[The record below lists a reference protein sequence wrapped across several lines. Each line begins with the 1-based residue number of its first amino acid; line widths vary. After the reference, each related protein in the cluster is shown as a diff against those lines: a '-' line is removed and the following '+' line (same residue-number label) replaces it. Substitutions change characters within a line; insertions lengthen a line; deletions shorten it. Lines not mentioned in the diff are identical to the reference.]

1 MLLAIMAL
9 YWNAGTTDIP
19 TLMHTAVPRSLQTWA
34 WLAFFASFAV
44 KMPMWPVHT
53 WLPDAHVEA
62 PTAGSVIL
70 AAILLKMG
78 GYGFLRFS
86 LPMFPLASHDFAWI
100 IFTLS
105 VIAIVY
111 TSLVALMQE
120 DIKKLIAYS
129 SVAHMGF
136 VTMGIFAG
144 TTQGVAGGVFQMVS
158 HGIVSGALFLCVGIV
173 YDRMH
178 TREIAAYGGLVNRM
192 PLYALVFMVFTMANV
207 GLPGTSGFVGEFMT
221 LLGTFKVSIPT
232 ATFATLG
239 VILSAGYALWLYRK
253 VVFGA
258 LTKPSLASIKD
269 LTFRESLMLFPL
281 VFLTILFG
289 VYPKP
294 VLDMSA
300 ASVQQL
306 VNNYN
311 AAVTAVKAAAL
322 VSSKA
327 AAMSFSSAGYQLLPV
342 LPELVLAVGAMALL
356 MLGAYRGG
364 EGTTRLVT
372 SLAVVLLVVT
382 GALELML
389 PAGKLTT
396 FGGSFIVDD
405 FARFLKILAIIGSA
419 VTLIL
424 STEFLSDPSRRIF
437 EYSILVLLSTL
448 GMMVLISAA
457 DLIMLYLGLELMSLA
472 LYVVAA
478 SNRDNA
484 KSTEAGLKY
493 FVLGA
498 LSSGM
503 LLYGASL
510 IYGFTGTVEFAGIAA
525 AVKTGSVG
533 IVFGLVFLLAGLCFK
548 VSAVPFHMWT
558 PDVYEGAPT
567 PVTAFFASAP
577 KVAAL
582 AVFTRVT
589 LTAFP
594 GIVPQWQQIL
604 VFVAIASM
612 ALGSFA
618 AIGQKNI
625 KRLMAYSSI
634 GHMGFALVGLA
645 SGTVEGAQGVLVYIA
660 IYVAMTLGTFAVI
673 LAMKRDGQPMEQISD
688 FAGLSRTNP
697 LLAFFFAMLLFSLA
711 GIPPLAG
718 FFAKWY
724 VFVAAIKAG
733 LFTLA
738 VIGVLTSVVGAF
750 YYLTIIKVM
759 YFDEPAGQI
768 EPMRIELR
776 TVLAVAGIF
785 NIFFFVY
792 PGPLVSVATA
802 AAKSLF

>member
-1 MLLAIMAL
+1 
-9 YWNAGTTDIP
+9 
-19 TLMHTAVPRSLQTWA
+19 
-34 WLAFFASFAV
+34 
-44 KMPMWPVHT
+44 
-53 WLPDAHVEA
+53 
-62 PTAGSVIL
+62 
-70 AAILLKMG
+70 
-78 GYGFLRFS
+78 
-86 LPMFPLASHDFAWI
+86 
-100 IFTLS
+100 
-105 VIAIVY
+105 
-111 TSLVALMQE
+111 
-120 DIKKLIAYS
+120 
-129 SVAHMGF
+129 
-136 VTMGIFAG
+136 
-144 TTQGVAGGVFQMVS
+144 
-158 HGIVSGALFLCVGIV
+158 
-173 YDRMH
+173 
-178 TREIAAYGGLVNRM
+178 
-192 PLYALVFMVFTMANV
+192 
-207 GLPGTSGFVGEFMT
+207 
-221 LLGTFKVSIPT
+221 
-232 ATFATLG
+232 
-239 VILSAGYALWLYRK
+239 
-253 VVFGA
+253 
-258 LTKPSLASIKD
+258 
-269 LTFRESLMLFPL
+269 
-281 VFLTILFG
+281 
-289 VYPKP
+289 
-294 VLDMSA
+294 
-300 ASVQQL
+300 
-306 VNNYN
+306 
-311 AAVTAVKAAAL
+311 
-322 VSSKA
+322 
-327 AAMSFSSAGYQLLPV
+327 MSFETAGYQLLPV
-342 LPELVLAVGAMALL
+342 LPELVLALGAMVLL
-356 MLGAYRGG
+356 LVGAYRGQQATG
-364 EGTTRLVT
+364 LVT
-372 SLAVVLLVVT
+372 GLSVGLLVVV
-382 GALELML
+382 GALELLL
-389 PAGKLTT
+389 PGGKLTT
-396 FGGSFIVDD
+396 FAGSFIVDD
-405 FARFLKILAIIGSA
+405 FARFLKILALIGSVA
-419 VTLIL
+419 TLVL
-424 STEFLSDPSRRIF
+424 SVEFLADPSRRIF

-448 GMMVLISAA
+448 GMMVLISAG

-510 IYGFTGTVEFAGIAA
+510 IYGFTGTVSFAGIAVA
-525 AVKTGSVG
+525 AKGGGIG

-594 GIVPQWQQIL
+594 GIVTQWQQIV

-645 SGTVEGAQGVLVYIA
+645 AGTPEGAQGVLIYIA
-660 IYVAMTLGTFAVI
+660 IYVAMTLGSFAII
-673 LAMKRDGQPMEQISD
+673 LAMKRNGQNVEDISA

-697 LLAFFFAMLLFSLA
+697 PLAFFFAMLLFSLA

-738 VIGVLTSVVGAF
+738 VVGVLSSVVGAY
-750 YYLTIIKVM
+750 YYLAIIKVM
-759 YFDEPAGQI
+759 YFEEPLVRLD
-768 EPMRIELR
+768 PMRIELR

-785 NIFFFVY
+785 NILFFVY
-792 PGPLVSVATA
+792 PAPLVSVATA